1 MYIETLLVMHKFHNA
16 IDKLLLEE
24 DTNVNR
30 IGIFPGAFKP
40 PHVGHYTTALNA
52 CKNNDSVYIYVSTKS
67 RPIPDVHGESAPT
80 GDIARFSNLL
90 NGKRGGNLLGVQPA
104 EVARMTSATAFRAA
118 VSIKDKV
125 TVSKNLP
132 EGAPVDQIFEILME
146 STRIGSDNYGNIS
159 IGQTMRIWEIYR
171 DMLIQSTNI
180 QPNNLNITQSPM
192 SPVRDTYDLVDEI
205 NETPNAGN
213 TSVHLYVGT

>member
-1 MYIETLLVMHKFHNA
+1 MHKFHNA